1 MTQTQTEAAESAQPQ
16 SQGRALV
23 IMNPKAGSCTPEQV
37 RAVLDESFGAH
48 GWTYTL
54 YETSPDDDLRD
65 QVRRAREEGC
75 DLVVAGGGDGTV
87 SLVANELA
95 GSAIPL
101 GVLPLGTANVLA
113 RELGIP
119 TDLGQAVALL
129 VGPHREREMDLMRVN
144 GRHFI
149 LQIGIGLDSLM
160 IKDTDREA
168 KRRFGRLA
176 YLATLV
182 GKLVGYQSQRFTIAA
197 DGKRMR
203 PRAWQALIA
212 NAGTLGVKPLR
223 WGPDISPTDGEL
235 DLCLFNVR
243 QPADYARLLWRLL
256 SGRYQPAP
264 NITYVRIHNQIA
276 ITTDRPLPVQADGEI
291 IGETP
296 VQVAVVPRGIRIIVP
311 QAEPE
316 SRPTPLLSLGARED
330 QAGAGGAACAVH
342 PAVEQASAALSEAV
356 AAIRTP
362 KQADKVLDELERA
375 AADQTQEQVARQ
387 APAPDAQAAAAKLE
401 QVAAESPPEQKP
413 QRVIATAAKQI
424 ARAED
429 EDRELLAQ
437 AVQRAIS
444 PEAVAAGPPATAEER
459 QLLQDALLRRLKP
472 LSYADTAVFLT
483 INHLP
488 HTELL
493 NTLMYALTTAMNRGD
508 GWVVGLLLAAAQD
521 HRRGRRALLDVLP
534 ALWLATATVE
544 FPIKHFFRR
553 KRPFI
558 SLVRAIVVGRKPGH
572 YSFPSGHSAAAFAGA
587 WLIGRHYPRLRPLLF
602 LVAGLV
608 GFSRVYLGAHY
619 PGDVLSGA
627 ASGVAL
633 AALYRRLLE
642 ELGEALD

>member
-1 MTQTQTEAAESAQPQ
+1 MTHAVETETVQA
-16 SQGRALV
+16 QGRACIIL
-23 IMNPKAGSCTPEQV
+23 NPLAGSCTPDQV
-37 RAVLDESFGAH
+37 RAVLDTTFGAH
-48 GWTYTL
+48 SWSYTL
-54 YETSPDDDLRD
+54 YETSPDDDEVRA
-65 QVRRAREEGC
+65 QVRQARAEGY

-87 SLVANELA
+87 SLVADELA
-95 GSAIPL
+95 GSDIPL
-101 GVLPLGTANVLA
+101 GILPLGTANVMA
-113 RELGIP
+113 QELGIP
-119 TDLGQAVALL
+119 ADLGQAVALL
-129 VGPHREREMDLMRVN
+129 VGPHRKREMDLMRVN

-160 IKDTDREA
+160 IKDTDRQA
-168 KRRFGRLA
+168 KRKFGRLA
-176 YLATLV
+176 YLATLA
-182 GKLVGYQSQRFTIAA
+182 GKLVGYQSQRFTIAV

-203 PRAWQALIA
+203 PRAWQALVA
-212 NAGTLGVKPLR
+212 NAGTLGVQPLR

-235 DLCLFNVR
+235 DLCLFHVR
-243 QPADYARLLWRLL
+243 EPIDYARLLWRLL
-256 SGRYQPAP
+256 AGRYEPGP
-264 NITYVRIHNQIA
+264 NIKYVRVRSQVA

-296 VQVAVVPRGIRIIVP
+296 VQIAVVPRGIKIIVP
-311 QAEPE
+311 EGEPQP
-316 SRPTPLLSLGARED
+316 RATPLLSLGVRD
-330 QAGAGGAACAVH
+330 SAGEPGESGACAVD
-342 PAVEQASAALSEAV
+342 PAVAQASAALSEAV

-362 KQADKVLDELERA
+362 KQADRVLDELERVA
-375 AADQTQEQVARQ
+375 GGKTQEQVAKQ
-387 APAPDAQAAAAKLE
+387 APAPDAQQAAAKIE
-401 QVAAESPPEQKP
+401 QVAAESPPQEKP

-444 PEAVAAGPPATAEER
+444 PEAVAAGPPATEQER

-488 HTELL
+488 HTELF
-493 NTLMYALTTAMNRGD
+493 NTLMYGLTTAMNRGD
-508 GWVVGLLLAAAQD
+508 AWVVGLLLAAAYEP
-521 HRRGRRALLDVLP
+521 RRGKRALVDVLP
-534 ALWLATATVE
+534 ALWLTAATVE

-587 WLIGRHYPRLRPLLF
+587 WLISRHYPRLRPLLY
-602 LVAGLV
+602 LVAALV

-627 ASGVAL
+627 TSGVAL
-633 AALYRRLLE
+633 AALYRKLLE